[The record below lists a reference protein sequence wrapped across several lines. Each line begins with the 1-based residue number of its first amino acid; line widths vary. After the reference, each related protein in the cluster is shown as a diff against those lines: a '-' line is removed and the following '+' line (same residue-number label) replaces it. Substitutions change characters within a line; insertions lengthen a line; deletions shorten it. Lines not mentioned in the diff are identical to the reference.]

1 MAEKK
6 LDAALIEK
14 AHKLVSE
21 GHYAIVVCAYL
32 GIGETTYYRW
42 IEKAK
47 EDVKQNK
54 ISIYREF
61 WESVKEAEAKAE
73 MRHLQTIAKA
83 ATEGNWQA
91 SAWFL
96 KTKHRDRWS
105 ERQEVTLQGDPDK
118 PLEIRTSWQE

>member
-32 GIGETTYYRW
+32 GISESTYYGWMQR
-42 IEKAK
+42 AK
-47 EDVKQNK
+47 QDRENNK
-54 ISIYREF
+54 KSIYLEF
-61 WESVKEAEAKAE
+61 LESIKEAEAKAE

-105 ERQEVTLQGDPDK
+105 ERQEVTLQGDAEK
-118 PLEIRTSWQE
+118 PIKVELQWE

>member
-21 GHYAIVVCAYL
+21 GHYAIVVCSYL
-32 GIGETTYYRW
+32 GIAETSFYNWMR
-42 IEKAK
+42 KAK
-47 EDVKQNK
+47 EDKEAGKN
-54 ISIYREF
+54 SIYVQF
-61 WESVKEAEAKAE
+61 LQSIKEAEAKAE

-105 ERQEVTLQGDPDK
+105 ERQEVTLQGDAEK
-118 PLEIRTSWQE
+118 PIKVELQWE

>member
-21 GHYAIVVCAYL
+21 GHYAIVVCSYL
-32 GIGETTYYRW
+32 GIAETSFYSWMR
-42 IEKAK
+42 KAK
-47 EDVKQNK
+47 EDKEAGKN
-54 ISIYREF
+54 SIYVQF
-61 WESVKEAEAKAE
+61 LQSIKEAEAKAE

-105 ERQEVTLQGDPDK
+105 ERQEVTLQGDSEK
-118 PLEIRTSWQE
+118 PIKVELQWD

>member
-32 GIGETTYYRW
+32 GITESCYYQWMR
-42 IEKAK
+42 KAK
-47 EDVKQNK
+47 EDIEANK
-54 ISIYREF
+54 KSIYVVF
-61 WESVKEAEAKAE
+61 FQSIKEAEAKAE

-83 ATEGNWQA
+83 ANEGNWQA

-105 ERQEVTLQGDPDK
+105 ERQEVTLQGDSDK
-118 PLEIRTSWQE
+118 PLKVELQWD